1 MLQQLIRAPFDHPI
15 PGCPPR
21 VLPQSRGYLAGS
33 SRASAANRR
42 AQTKAAATL
51 AEPLRPVLLDHF
63 GTDMAALVRCSSY
76 GETGDGDPMASGGL
90 SPVLALAIATAR
102 WPADGERRGS
112 HSHSP
117 HGSG

>member
-1 MLQQLIRAPFDHPI
+1 MLQQLIRARFDHRI
-15 PGCPPR
+15 SGCHPR

-33 SRASAANRR
+33 SRASPASRR

-63 GTDMAALVRCSSY
+63 ATDMAALVRCSSY
-76 GETGDGDPMASGGL
+76 RETGDGDRMASGGL

-102 WPADGERRGS
+102 RPAQGERGGS

-117 HGSG
+117 HG